1 MTAPLRLVDAG
12 SPKQRAAEHLAFA
25 TKAAADA
32 DRYQRYADVHWTCAG
47 GLPDE
52 HIEKTYHLAQAHGY
66 EQLAE
71 ASREAV
77 TLARQYAE
85 AWAS

>member
-1 MTAPLRLVDAG
+1 MTLRSLPTG

-32 DRYQRYADVHWTCAG
+32 DRYQRYADVHWTCSE

-52 HIEKTYHLAQAHGY
+52 HIERTYHLQQARGY

-71 ASREAV
+71 AAREAV
-77 TLARQYAE
+77 TLAREYAE
-85 AWAS
+85 AWSA